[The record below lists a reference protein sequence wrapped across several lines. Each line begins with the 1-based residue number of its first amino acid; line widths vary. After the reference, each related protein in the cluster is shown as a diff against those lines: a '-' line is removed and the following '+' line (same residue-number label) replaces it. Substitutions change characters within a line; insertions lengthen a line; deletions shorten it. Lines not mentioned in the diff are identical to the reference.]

1 MTQPIYPNQLKV
13 TAEYFKGVSQS
24 NDPQI
29 HAFSDIPQTEFTAL
43 YDGLIRKLGYSEDKA
58 LAAIRAC
65 VILSQVINE
74 LKIDQRLN
82 TSEDALHSAVI
93 VHRVV
98 TLMGDTPQ
106 TETMRRQLTAYH
118 LALNGAEP
126 KLLQT
131 HLAAIEHPIRHT
143 ASDSPFADAHVQIQN
158 DFTPTPLKTTQPHNG
173 YTLETNRIN
182 ALQDALVQQAYTT
195 KQTELAA
202 QQLARVTELRDLC
215 TQPLPTLLVTMDDN
229 PCLNKVLGAEKANNT
244 DIQQTTQT
252 DTQPH
257 SLEDDMNL
265 KYIATTIATTA
276 TLLGGAATIEGCTQK
291 IARTADGQF
300 VSVDNFR
307 ITKNPH
313 PTQGYKIHVFIKDAP
328 GPFEDFGGSVGF
340 RIENVQDCGYHMGW
354 PVDGTVLEI
363 TDDILFPLTKISDT
377 EYEGVFYTDWA
388 VDGDFF
394 WKGVCHWQWNSMGV
408 GFSAKA
414 NQGNT
419 SFITSYRP
427 VGTQIDTVVQF
438 KELRDGVSQTRY
450 YLKSKYPKIID
461 LPNYGNWGIPSGSSS
476 LPYHK
481 PEDLFSITTTIE
493 EIK

>member
-43 YDGLIRKLGYSEDKA
+43 YDGLIRKRGYSEDKA
-58 LAAIRAC
+58 LAAVRAC

-126 KLLQT
+126 ELLQT
-131 HLAAIEHPIRHT
+131 HLAVIEHPIRHT

-182 ALQDALVQQAYTT
+182 TLQDALVQQAYTT

-202 QQLARVTELRDLC
+202 QQLARAAELRDLC

-229 PCLNKVLGAEKANNT
+229 PCLNNVLGAEKANNT
-244 DIQQTTQT
+244 DIQQ
-252 DTQPH
+252 
-257 SLEDDMNL
+257 
-265 KYIATTIATTA
+265 
-276 TLLGGAATIEGCTQK
+276 LGG
-291 IARTADGQF
+291 
-300 VSVDNFR
+300 
-307 ITKNPH
+307 
-313 PTQGYKIHVFIKDAP
+313 
-328 GPFEDFGGSVGF
+328 
-340 RIENVQDCGYHMGW
+340 
-354 PVDGTVLEI
+354 
-363 TDDILFPLTKISDT
+363 
-377 EYEGVFYTDWA
+377 
-388 VDGDFF
+388 
-394 WKGVCHWQWNSMGV
+394 
-408 GFSAKA
+408 
-414 NQGNT
+414 
-419 SFITSYRP
+419 
-427 VGTQIDTVVQF
+427 
-438 KELRDGVSQTRY
+438 
-450 YLKSKYPKIID
+450 
-461 LPNYGNWGIPSGSSS
+461 
-476 LPYHK
+476 
-481 PEDLFSITTTIE
+481 
-493 EIK
+493 

>member
-1 MTQPIYPNQLKV
+1 MTQPIYPTQLKV

-43 YDGLIRKLGYSEDKA
+43 YDGLIRKHGYSEDKA
-58 LAAIRAC
+58 LAAVRAC

-82 TSEDALHSAVI
+82 TSEDALHSAALVR
-93 VHRVV
+93 RVV
-98 TLMGDTPQ
+98 TLMDDTAQ

-182 ALQDALVQQAYTT
+182 TLQDALVQQAYTT

-202 QQLARVTELRDLC
+202 QQLARAAELRDLC

-229 PCLNKVLGAEKANNT
+229 PCLNNVLGAEKANNT

-257 SLEDDMNL
+257 ISEDDMNL
-265 KYIATTIATTA
+265 KHIATTIATTA

-313 PTQGYKIHVFIKDAP
+313 PTKGYKIHVFIKDAP

-363 TDDILFPLTKISDT
+363 TDGIRFPLTKISDT

-414 NQGNT
+414 NQGDT
-419 SFITSYRP
+419 RFISGFDRIEDP
-427 VGTQIDTVVQF
+427 SDTVSMF
-438 KELRDGVSQTRY
+438 KKLRDGVSDTRY
-450 YLKSKYPKIID
+450 YLKRKYPKIMD
-461 LPNYGNWGIPSGSSS
+461 LPNYKNLGIPSGSSS

>member
-1 MTQPIYPNQLKV
+1 MTQPIYPTQLKV

-43 YDGLIRKLGYSEDKA
+43 YDGLIRKRGYSEDKA
-58 LAAIRAC
+58 LAAVRAC

-82 TSEDALHSAVI
+82 TSEDALHSAALVR
-93 VHRVV
+93 RVV
-98 TLMGDTPQ
+98 TLMDDTAQ

-182 ALQDALVQQAYTT
+182 TLQDALVQQAYTT

-202 QQLARVTELRDLC
+202 QQLARAAELRDLC

-229 PCLNKVLGAEKANNT
+229 PCLNNVLGAEKANNT

-257 SLEDDMNL
+257 ISEDDMNL
-265 KYIATTIATTA
+265 KHIATTIATTA

-313 PTQGYKIHVFIKDAP
+313 PTKGYKIHVFIKDAP

-363 TDDILFPLTKISDT
+363 TDGIRFPLTKISDT

-394 WKGVCHWQWNSMGV
+394 WKGVCHWQWSNMGV

-414 NQGNT
+414 NQGDT
-419 SFITSYRP
+419 RFISGFDRI
-427 VGTQIDTVVQF
+427 QDSNDTAFMF
-438 KELRDGVSQTRY
+438 KELRDGASETRY
-450 YLKSKYPKIID
+450 FLKDGYPATPK
-461 LPNYGNWGIPSGSSS
+461 LPNYKDLGISSGSSS

>member
-1 MTQPIYPNQLKV
+1 MTQPIYPTQLKV

-43 YDGLIRKLGYSEDKA
+43 YDGLIRKRGYSEDKA
-58 LAAIRAC
+58 LAAVRAC

-82 TSEDALHSAVI
+82 TSEDALHSAALVR
-93 VHRVV
+93 RVV
-98 TLMGDTPQ
+98 TLMDDTAQ

-182 ALQDALVQQAYTT
+182 TLQDALVQQAYTT

-202 QQLARVTELRDLC
+202 QQLARAAELRDLC

-229 PCLNKVLGAEKANNT
+229 PCLNNVLGPEKANNT

-257 SLEDDMNL
+257 ISEDDMNL
-265 KYIATTIATTA
+265 KHIATTIATTA
-276 TLLGGAATIEGCTQK
+276 TLLGGAATIEGCSQK

-363 TDDILFPLTKISDT
+363 TDGIRFPLTKISDT

-394 WKGVCHWQWNSMGV
+394 WKGVCHWQWSNMGV

-414 NQGNT
+414 NQGDT
-419 SFITSYRP
+419 RFISGFDRI
-427 VGTQIDTVVQF
+427 QDSNDTAFMF
-438 KELRDGVSQTRY
+438 KELRDGASETRY
-450 YLKSKYPKIID
+450 FLKDGYPATPK
-461 LPNYGNWGIPSGSSS
+461 LPNYKDLGISSGSSS

>member
-1 MTQPIYPNQLKV
+1 
-13 TAEYFKGVSQS
+13 
-24 NDPQI
+24 
-29 HAFSDIPQTEFTAL
+29 
-43 YDGLIRKLGYSEDKA
+43 
-58 LAAIRAC
+58 
-65 VILSQVINE
+65 
-74 LKIDQRLN
+74 
-82 TSEDALHSAVI
+82 
-93 VHRVV
+93 
-98 TLMGDTPQ
+98 
-106 TETMRRQLTAYH
+106 
-118 LALNGAEP
+118 
-126 KLLQT
+126 
-131 HLAAIEHPIRHT
+131 
-143 ASDSPFADAHVQIQN
+143 
-158 DFTPTPLKTTQPHNG
+158 
-173 YTLETNRIN
+173 
-182 ALQDALVQQAYTT
+182 
-195 KQTELAA
+195 
-202 QQLARVTELRDLC
+202 
-215 TQPLPTLLVTMDDN
+215 
-229 PCLNKVLGAEKANNT
+229 
-244 DIQQTTQT
+244 
-252 DTQPH
+252 
-257 SLEDDMNL
+257 
-265 KYIATTIATTA
+265 
-276 TLLGGAATIEGCTQK
+276 
-291 IARTADGQF
+291 
-300 VSVDNFR
+300 
-307 ITKNPH
+307 
-313 PTQGYKIHVFIKDAP
+313 
-328 GPFEDFGGSVGF
+328 
-340 RIENVQDCGYHMGW
+340 MGW